1 MVPAF
6 THRMQQLFVATAVAS
21 ASFALSSAAWAQSS
35 YPNRPI
41 TVIAPYSAG
50 GDADLAG
57 RNFAAA
63 AQRVLGQTVIVVNK
77 TGASGVI
84 VSFSTHDYVGHAFG
98 PDSWESWDTWLR
110 LDAQLARDRRAR
122 AG

>member
-1 MVPAF
+1 
-6 THRMQQLFVATAVAS
+6 MQQLFVATAVAS

-77 TGASGVI
+77 TGAWHRHTGLGK
-84 VSFSTHDYVGHAFG
+84 GHPACDPAHVDQVQMG
-98 PDSWESWDTWLR
+98 R
-110 LDAQLARDRRAR
+110 LHLHRHA
-122 AG
+122 